1 MPDEDQNF
9 RGSLVLD
16 FQNLWRHLKT
26 IDFTVLVSF
35 LSSWVVKSVRDLE
48 ECTEFVYI
56 KIRIRVFPSLRADV
70 PSIFLKQIGK
80 KNEICLGRSKETLL
94 AESVFP
100 GVFTR
105 CSLFTHMNF
114 HSLKSPF
121 KASRFSCCKLRK
133 KFRITPCIYYA
144 DMMINYV
151 CATLFLKTTP

>member
-16 FQNLWRHLKT
+16 FQNWWRHLKT
-26 IDFTVLVSF
+26 IDFTVLESL
-35 LSSWVVKSVRDLE
+35 LSSWVCQKRAW
-48 ECTEFVYI
+48 FG
-56 KIRIRVFPSLRADV
+56 RMHRVCLHWDPNSSFPSLRAEF

-133 KFRITPCIYYA
+133 KFRISPCIYYA